1 MENREMKIGLK
12 YILKFIDQNQMIC
25 INFATNIVLV
35 FSQFKNL
42 GSIFEV
48 ISFQRPQA

>member
-1 MENREMKIGLK
+1 MEYREMKIGLK

-35 FSQFKNL
+35 FSEFKKTP
-42 GSIFEV
+42 I
-48 ISFQRPQA
+48 